1 MQRYLY
7 IVLYALLLVGCTT
20 TPPSTTVSPHAT
32 RTLSPHATSSPPLI
46 QRASDIAE
54 LTPTVSESSSQITS
68 DEGGDVVSQIL
79 YYEYEYFQLE
89 GIPPYPG
96 PYLTID
102 SIDRY
107 WVDVNDPNRFR
118 YERYYRTRETEP
130 KEGIEVSRVG
140 TGLGG
145 VVEECQR
152 YEDKTECTQQAATTP
167 LTYDNWLSNTT
178 HLSRK
183 FLNNINSPATIGGY
197 EYRGIENDELWGD
210 VHVFERRGTL
220 SASDI
225 YPNFPIVETLK
236 FDIALGRTVE
246 WRRIVIDGDK
256 SVIHAVSRLV
266 KWELI
271 DGSTVSTDLF
281 LTREAAEK

>member
-1 MQRYLY
+1 MRWNLY
-7 IVLYALLLVGCTT
+7 TALYVLLLVGCTI
-20 TPPSTTVSPHAT
+20 TPPAT
-32 RTLSPHATSSPPLI
+32 SLSPNATSSPPLI
-46 QRASDIAE
+46 QRASGIAE
-54 LTPTVSESSSQITS
+54 LTPTVSDSSSQITS
-68 DEGGDVVSQIL
+68 DEGGKMAGQFL

-89 GIPPYPG
+89 GIPPYPS

-130 KEGIEVSRVG
+130 KEGVEVSRVG
-140 TGLGG
+140 TGFGG

-152 YEDKTECTQQAATTP
+152 YEEKVECTQQALTTT
-167 LTYDNWLSNTT
+167 LTYDEWLNNTT

-197 EYRGIENDELWGD
+197 EYRGIESDELWGD

-236 FDIALGRTVE
+236 FDVALGRTVE

-256 SVIHAVSRLV
+256 SVIHAISRLV
-266 KWELI
+266 KWELL
-271 DGSTVSTDLF
+271 DASAVSADLF